1 MIKNK
6 YFYYTLLSYVLPVLT
21 FGHLSTASLV
31 YLPVSIILLGYF
43 INLKI
48 YEGKEWPTYIS
59 SGLHGMSLYIFGIA
73 VWGFSQPS
81 TLFSIPTYFGIPIYL
96 ISSIS
101 FIVLTRAYRDSKIK
115 ELNDFLK
122 KSPSELQAIKVARER
137 ESKIN
142 KILNG

>member
-1 MIKNK
+1 
-6 YFYYTLLSYVLPVLT
+6 
-21 FGHLSTASLV
+21 
-31 YLPVSIILLGYF
+31 
-43 INLKI
+43 
-48 YEGKEWPTYIS
+48 
-59 SGLHGMSLYIFGIA
+59 MSLYIFGIA

-101 FIVLTRAYRDSKIK
+101 FIVLTRVYRDSKIK